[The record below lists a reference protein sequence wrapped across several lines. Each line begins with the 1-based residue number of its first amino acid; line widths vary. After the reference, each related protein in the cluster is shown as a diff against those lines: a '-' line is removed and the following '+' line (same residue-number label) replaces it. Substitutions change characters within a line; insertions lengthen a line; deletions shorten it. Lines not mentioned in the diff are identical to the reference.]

1 MTNELQQYIKGAII
15 KYELKVNDKYVKEN
29 ILALEE
35 LKMKNGQNYMQLVNN
50 ADNAKITA
58 LGIIKLSNKG
68 LIFGKDFNIIPF
80 KKWDKDKKILF
91 IV

>member
-35 LKMKNGQNYMQLVNN
+35 LESNGEQ
-50 ADNAKITA
+50 IS
-58 LGIIKLSNKG
+58 KLIV
-68 LIFGKDFNIIPF
+68 LIMLK
-80 KKWDKDKKILF
+80 
-91 IV
+91 